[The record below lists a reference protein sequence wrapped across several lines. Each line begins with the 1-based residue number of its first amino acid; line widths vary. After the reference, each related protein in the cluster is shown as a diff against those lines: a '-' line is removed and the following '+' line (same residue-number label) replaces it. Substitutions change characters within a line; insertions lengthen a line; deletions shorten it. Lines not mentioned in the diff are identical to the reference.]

1 MKTNK
6 NGSKKMIQLQVS
18 SILKWWV
25 EGLNVERLNKMIS
38 NRTKAIRKFQF
49 AICAAW
55 TLWEPDGKPPW
66 KWLLLI
72 DYP

>member
-38 NRTKAIRKFQF
+38 NRTIRTKAIRKFQF
-49 AICAAW
+49 AICAA
-55 TLWEPDGKPPW
+55 
-66 KWLLLI
+66 
-72 DYP
+72 